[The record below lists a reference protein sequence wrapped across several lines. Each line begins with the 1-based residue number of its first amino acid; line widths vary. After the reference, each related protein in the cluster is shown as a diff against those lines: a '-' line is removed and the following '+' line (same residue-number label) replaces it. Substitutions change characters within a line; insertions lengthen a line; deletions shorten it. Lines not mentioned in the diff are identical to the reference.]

1 MSMGSN
7 AEVKEAT
14 VYGPTACLSGTT
26 YQPGPGVISA
36 GGVRGVFRIATSTT
50 NVGVALPV
58 VPVPGNESNK
68 NTTPLRAQFLRIK
81 NEDALAS
88 LEFAFG
94 VGAAPTLIY
103 ARPSAFGTGDAAAGW
118 RLDPLEWID
127 VIVPVDATHIS
138 FIQQTSAAASTVAL
152 YCSSGNIGDK

>member
-1 MSMGSN
+1 MGSN

-50 NVGVALPV
+50 NVAVALPV
-58 VPVPGNESNK
+58 VAVPGNNSDK
-68 NTTPLRAQFLRIK
+68 STRPLQAKFMRIK
-81 NEDALAS
+81 NEDTAAS

-94 VGAAPTLIY
+94 VGAAPTLVHGQ
-103 ARPSAFGTGDAAAGW
+103 ASALGTGHVAAGW

-127 VIVPVDATHIS
+127 VIVPVDATHMA
-138 FIQQTSAAASTVAL
+138 FIQPAAAAASTVAL
-152 YCSSGNIGDK
+152 YCSEGNVGDK